1 MTVLRRFS
9 QKIIRLINFFTL
21 SQKRVETNFHFYT
34 HNKMVG
40 SPPYMFIFSFRVAK
54 HIKIR
59 LYTPQLCA
67 GQLHKVE
74 ASLHC
79 PNTAAP
85 HPQVSFPYGN
95 CEQKCKKKF
104 TLGFSK
110 TILIEDTNILHPLLD
125 RRQHIFCA
133 SAKPCKD
140 LIPHLTSFLPSF
152 LSSFK
157 APSISQAPRIE
168 PCGIGLCSQAL
179 YRQNSYFY

>member
-1 MTVLRRFS
+1 
-9 QKIIRLINFFTL
+9 
-21 SQKRVETNFHFYT
+21 
-34 HNKMVG
+34 MVG
-40 SPPYMFIFSFRVAK
+40 CPPYVLWWWFLLWQLLLIIFFSFQEAK
-54 HIKIR
+54 GIKIR
-59 LYTPQLCA
+59 LYTPQLYA

-95 CEQKCKKKF
+95 CEQKCQKKF

-125 RRQHIFCA
+125 RRQRIFCA

-140 LIPHLTSFLPSF
+140 LIPHLTSFVPSL

-157 APSISQAPRIE
+157 ALSISQAPRIE
-168 PCGIGLCSQAL
+168 PCDIGLCSQAL